1 MLFPV
6 TGAAATDY
14 LTRRP
19 NIGYQQGQGLAL
31 TGGPNVPDY
40 ELNPAFVNLQS
51 MWDAGEVALVNKV
64 GYPQQNL
71 SHFVSEDIWSY
82 GARGGISALAGY
94 APGWVAR
101 YGNTYAPTNMGV
113 SSIGV
118 GRRLDFT
125 GADANPFLVS
135 SVASFNYRTDFNYT
149 NNHQLRLETI
159 QNILAMQPQGDVVGD
174 IASAGQAAFQ
184 AAAQIQTAIAD
195 YNAYATANAIQYP
208 PQGGG
213 FTTMGSRLRDIATLI
228 HGGFET
234 RMFYTG
240 YGGFDTHA
248 NQLQQQFNLIQ
259 NLDNALGVFKQDMIT
274 QGVWNDV
281 AVVVI
286 SEFGRRNFENGS
298 LGTDH
303 GHGNVVIAVGGALNG
318 GVYGDPIT
326 STDINQNHLGYTT
339 DFRDVYRSLIGDH
352 LGNDPTPLFPEA
364 QPTSS
369 TLTLA

>member
-1 MLFPV
+1 
-6 TGAAATDY
+6 
-14 LTRRP
+14 
-19 NIGYQQGQGLAL
+19 
-31 TGGPNVPDY
+31 
-40 ELNPAFVNLQS
+40 
-51 MWDAGEVALVNKV
+51 
-64 GYPQQNL
+64 
-71 SHFVSEDIWSY
+71 
-82 GARGGISALAGY
+82 
-94 APGWVAR
+94 
-101 YGNTYAPTNMGV
+101 
-113 SSIGV
+113 
-118 GRRLDFT
+118 
-125 GADANPFLVS
+125 
-135 SVASFNYRTDFNYT
+135 
-149 NNHQLRLETI
+149 
-159 QNILAMQPQGDVVGD
+159 
-174 IASAGQAAFQ
+174 
-184 AAAQIQTAIAD
+184 
-195 YNAYATANAIQYP
+195 
-208 PQGGG
+208 
-213 FTTMGSRLRDIATLI
+213 
-228 HGGFET
+228 
-234 RMFYTG
+234 MFYTG

-274 QGVWNDV
+274 QGLWNDV